1 MTGSHSILL
10 AIETSQGS
18 GGVAL
23 RDRRGGAHVEQLASA
38 LRYDDD
44 LVGAIERLYGRLDLE
59 PRATEAVGVSIGPG
73 GFTGL
78 RIAVTTAKML
88 AETLGAKVIAVES
101 ALVAAE
107 SCQEPGPILVAGAAK
122 RQTVWATRLERRQG
136 VWAIVG
142 AGGITDRLDTTGTTM
157 VLADEYLPTSM
168 RQACLLAGVQI
179 KEPVFAPQ
187 ACLAVAARLLG
198 EGRVADPLQL
208 SPLYPRPPEAVTV
221 WERRLTDMAPQE
233 PRRCDT

>member
-10 AIETSQGS
+10 AIETSQGR

-23 RDRRGGAHVEQLASA
+23 RDRRGLAHVERLASA

-59 PRATEAVGVSIGPG
+59 PRATEAVDVSIGPG

-88 AETLGAKVIAVES
+88 AETLGARVIAVES

-107 SCQEPGPILVAGAAK
+107 SCQGPGPLLVALAAK
-122 RQTVWATRLERRQG
+122 RQTVWATRLERREG
-136 VWAIVG
+136 VWVVAG
-142 AGGITDRLDTTGTTM
+142 AGGITDRLDTTGITM
-157 VLADEYLPTSM
+157 VLADEYLPRSM
-168 RQACLLAGVQI
+168 RQECLRAGVPV
-179 KEPVFAPQ
+179 KEPEFAPR

-198 EGRVADPLQL
+198 GGRVADPLQL
-208 SPLYPRPPEAVTV
+208 QPLYPRPPEAVTA
-221 WERRLTDMAPQE
+221 WERRLADMAPQE

>member
-1 MTGSHSILL
+1 M
-10 AIETSQGS
+10 
-18 GGVAL
+18 
-23 RDRRGGAHVEQLASA
+23 EQLASA
-38 LRYDDD
+38 LRYDDG

-88 AETLGAKVIAVES
+88 AETLRARVIAVES

-107 SCQEPGPILVAGAAK
+107 SCQGPGPILVAGAAK

-136 VWAIVG
+136 VWVIVG
-142 AGGITDRLDTTGTTM
+142 AGGITDRLDTTGLTM
-157 VLADEYLPTSM
+157 VLADDYLPTSM
-168 RQACLLAGVQI
+168 RQACLRAGVQI
-179 KEPVFAPQ
+179 KVPVFAPR
-187 ACLAVAARLLG
+187 ACLAVAARFLG

-208 SPLYPRPPEAVTV
+208 QPLYPRPPEAVTA